1 MNFNW
6 SILYILQVFTQS
18 HKQTSKTM
26 IPLFFTCFSSHEVRI
41 NEKYYSHFSLIKNFW
56 QPSDNFTHKYSSK
69 RQNQNIF
76 NHSQREFNYVKTVM
90 TLSCRER
97 NGYFGTFRCKKRDV
111 AVAHFS
117 RTFPLY
123 ILVALDDVTS
133 LTLTCPTNESRN

>member
-90 TLSCRER
+90 TLSCRVR
-97 NGYFGTFRCKKRDV
+97 NGDFWNIPEWFKGPSMRGRMGLCLYATFWGKPFYLQV
-111 AVAHFS
+111 
-117 RTFPLY
+117 
-123 ILVALDDVTS
+123 LV
-133 LTLTCPTNESRN
+133 

>member
-97 NGYFGTFRCKKRDV
+97 NGYFGTFLEWFKGPSMRGRIGLY
-111 AVAHFS
+111 A
-117 RTFPLY
+117 TFLGKPSNLQV
-123 ILVALDDVTS
+123 LV
-133 LTLTCPTNESRN
+133 